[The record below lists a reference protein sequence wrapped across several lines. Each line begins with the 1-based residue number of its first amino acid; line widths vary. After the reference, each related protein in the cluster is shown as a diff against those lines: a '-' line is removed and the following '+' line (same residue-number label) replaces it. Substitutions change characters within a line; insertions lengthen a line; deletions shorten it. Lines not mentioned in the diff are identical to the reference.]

1 MEPLDLPLVVKVQPS
16 FLVNFSTS
24 CLSAAVV
31 VGTPAVLTPAEVAAV
46 GGTLVVSAVSAA
58 EAAAVTVE
66 GTVEAVV
73 LVAVTLGDSADD

>member
-1 MEPLDLPLVVKVQPS
+1 MEPLDLPLIVKLQPS

-31 VGTPAVLTPAEVAAV
+31 VGTPAVLTPAEVAV
-46 GGTLVVSAVSAA
+46 GGTLVTSASAD
-58 EAAAVTVE
+58 AAAVTVE

-73 LVAVTLGDSADD
+73 LVAATLGGSADD

>member
-16 FLVNFSTS
+16 VLVNFSTS

-31 VGTPAVLTPAEVAAV
+31 VGTPAEVAV
-46 GGTLVVSAVSAA
+46 GGPLVASAAA

-66 GTVEAVV
+66 GTAEAVV
-73 LVAVTLGDSADD
+73 LVAATLGDSADD